1 MKCRDVERWLILGAD
16 GPSDAGRSEA
26 LRAHFESCVRCA
38 SLKDE
43 LEDLRADLPR
53 RGDRALFPP
62 AGLVERTRV
71 RCRELLDAPESRPAR
86 PVSRSNGAFRR
97 IPRAVWASTIGLL
110 LLTALILVPFF
121 GDVILSEPLSYVSW
135 VGLGFIVQNVLML
148 LSSPLLL
155 RKLRRAEA

>member
-26 LRAHFESCVRCA
+26 LRAHLESCVRCA

-53 RGDRALFPP
+53 RGDRALSPP
-62 AGLVERTRV
+62 AGLVERTRA

-121 GDVILSEPLSYVSW
+121 GDVILSERLSYISW
-135 VGLGFIVQNVLML
+135 IGFSFIIQNMLML
-148 LSSPLLL
+148 LASPLLIG
-155 RKLRRAEA
+155 RWRRAES